1 MKKTTTNL
9 SLQTRKALS
18 MAAMTLRT
26 PVPAVFVEQ
35 RKKPEQASSLSHE
48 ERIAK
53 LEAEIAALKQRAEV
67 PALPSTGTA
76 AVIEQLARERVER
89 ELAALVTGQA
99 QVPSPARK
107 RWWQWW

>member
-35 RKKPEQASSLSHE
+35 RKTPEQASSLSHE

-53 LEAEIAALKQRAEV
+53 LEAEIAALKQRAGV

-76 AVIEQLARERVER
+76 AVIEQLAQARVER
-89 ELAALVTGQA
+89 ELAALVSQA

>member
-53 LEAEIAALKQRAEV
+53 LEAEIAALKQRAGV

-76 AVIEQLARERVER
+76 AVIEQLAQARVQR
-89 ELAALVTGQA
+89 ELAAMLAGEAET
-99 QVPSPARK
+99 PSPVK
-107 RWWQWW
+107 RRWKWW